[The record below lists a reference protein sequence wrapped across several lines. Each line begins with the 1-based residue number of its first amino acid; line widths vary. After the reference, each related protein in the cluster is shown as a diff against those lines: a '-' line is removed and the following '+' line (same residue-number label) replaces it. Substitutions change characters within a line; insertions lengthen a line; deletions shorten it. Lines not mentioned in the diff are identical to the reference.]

1 MPARR
6 FAFLALA
13 FLALVAGIAWA
24 ATKIRVVGPSEPV
37 AEAPESVTARN
48 GSEAEIAER
57 AAQPSVV
64 DYRRLDERLRRLAE
78 RPTMVGLA
86 VGVIENGEIRFL
98 QGYGT
103 TASDNQEPVTVD
115 TVFRWASLSKGV
127 AGNMIALLHQD
138 RALSLNDPVARWA
151 GSMRLPGGAE
161 NRATLEDLLSH
172 RLGLFGH
179 AQDSK
184 LEDNQDPRFLRASLA
199 TLNMICPPS
208 TCHAY
213 QNVAF
218 DAASEVVERVA
229 GRPYRDVVRQR
240 LFAPLGMSSASM
252 TRAELM
258 ASRSWA
264 RGHAGGRS
272 GRPIDIAQ
280 AYYRV
285 PAAGGVNSSIKDLAL
300 WMRAQM
306 GLAPDVLSP
315 EVLRLVQLPRVATP
329 GENRRKR
336 KYAERITGS
345 AYGLGWRSYD
355 YAGHRVIGHHGG
367 VRGYR
372 SLIMFDPE
380 RQSGVVALWNSSAS
394 QPNGLEFEVMD
405 MIYALPFR
413 DWMQLD
419 SAPVGIG
426 PAAGEL
432 PENAFEN
439 EVGNAAENAAEP
451 VPERAAQKS
460 RRRP

>member
-6 FAFLALA
+6 FALIALAL
-13 FLALVAGIAWA
+13 LVIAAGLVWA
-24 ATKIRVVGPSEPV
+24 ASRVRVVAPGEGAV
-37 AEAPESVTARN
+37 EAANEVTARN
-48 GSEAEIAER
+48 GFEAEIAER
-57 AAQPSVV
+57 GKAPSTV
-64 DYRRLDERLRRLAE
+64 DYRRLHERLGALAQ

-127 AGNMIALLHQD
+127 AGDMVALLAED
-138 RALSLNDPVARWA
+138 GKLSLRDPVARWA
-151 GSMRLPGGAE
+151 SSLRLPNGAE
-161 NRATLEDLLSH
+161 QMASLEDLLSH

-184 LEDNQDPRFLRASLA
+184 LEDNMDPRFLRSSLA
-199 TLNMICPPS
+199 TLNQICPPAS
-208 TCHAY
+208 CHAY
-213 QNVAF
+213 QNVAY
-218 DAASEVVERVA
+218 DAASEVVERA
-229 GRPYRDVVRQR
+229 TGQPYRDVVRER

-252 TRAELM
+252 TREGLM
-258 ASRSWA
+258 TSRSWA

-272 GRPIDIAQ
+272 SRPIDIAE

-315 EVLRLVQLPRVATP
+315 GVLGIIQRPLVPTP

-336 KYAERITGS
+336 KYAERIGNS

-355 YAGHRVIGHHGG
+355 YGGRRVVGHHGG

-380 RQSGVVALWNSSAS
+380 RKSGVVALWNSSAS
-394 QPNGLEFEVMD
+394 QPNGIEFEVMD
-405 MIYALPFR
+405 MIYGFPFR
-413 DWMQLD
+413 DWMELD
-419 SAPVGIG
+419 SEPGTPA
-426 PAAGEL
+426 PAAAE
-432 PENAFEN
+432 ENDA
-439 EVGNAAENAAEP
+439 GNAAGNAVNAH
-451 VPERAAQKS
+451 
-460 RRRP
+460 